1 VNTSSA
7 ALVEA
12 YRRIAARK
20 ADGIPFSNPRLSVD
34 GVGFRDFEGQQV
46 GVLITPWCMN
56 LVVLES
62 EESRADESADPSDRE
77 AADVLA
83 EEKRSFRFPG
93 GEYEFVRASLENIP
107 RHHALALFTSVE
119 AFPDMPTARAVA
131 EETLRRMLAP
141 AADDSPA
148 VRSKAGEDALA
159 ARPVSR
165 RTLLR
170 RTLLQD
176 E

>member
-1 VNTSSA
+1 MHTASA
-7 ALVEA
+7 ALIEA
-12 YRRIAARK
+12 YRRIAAERS
-20 ADGIPFSNPRLSVD
+20 DGIPFSNPRLTVD

-56 LVVLES
+56 LVVLED
-62 EESRADESADPSDRE
+62 EEFCAAESADPSDQE
-77 AADVLA
+77 PADAFA

-93 GEYEFVRASLENIP
+93 GEYEFVRAILENIP

-131 EETLRRMLAP
+131 EETLRRLLAP
-141 AADDSPA
+141 AADDAPGD
-148 VRSKAGEDALA
+148 RSEAGEDALA

-170 RTLLQD
+170 RTILQD
-176 E
+176 D